1 LVLGVVPGSGW
12 VIYGCNVGMKD
23 IAVNMGNIG
32 QICADLVKLTMST
45 GKKYRLTY
53 VEWKEKRSLSANAQ
67 CHVWYPIIAEFIG
80 SDAKTVKARS
90 KIDFGLPILLNSSC
104 EYQPV
109 LQYIIEQTKFYN
121 MTYEQQEKMIQG
133 IAITSKMSTP
143 QCNVFRDNL
152 QAYWQGHG
160 LNLEYKK

>member
-1 LVLGVVPGSGW
+1 MGSLGTLVTELT
-12 VIYGCNVGMKD
+12 KLL
-23 IAVNMGNIG
+23 
-32 QICADLVKLTMST
+32 AD
-45 GKKYRLTY
+45 GKTYRLSC
-53 VEWKEKRSLSANAQ
+53 VEWREKRSLSANAQ
-67 CHVWYPIIAEFIG
+67 CHVWYPIIAKYIG
-80 SDAKTVKARS
+80 SDAKTVKSRS

-109 LQYIIEQTKFYN
+109 LQYIIEKTNFYS
-121 MTYEQQEKMIQG
+121 MSYEQQEKMIQG

-160 LNLEYKK
+160 LILEYKK